1 MSSKNKILFLI
12 LINSISYA
20 VSQVSTIRTTT
31 GTKITRTPKT
41 TTTTTTLT
49 TSQWI
54 YDYYYDYGQ
63 TQGCF
68 SNSFRNY
75 LTVNSS
81 ATINP
86 NSTDF
91 KNYFIPF
98 KVVKSVKTA
107 NQCCSKCGTVGKY
120 KACVAFDYD
129 INTLDCQMYQIATH
143 YEYYGDNNQYKVLIS
158 DAQAYFMYDFI
169 QPLNGHFSGVLAI
182 SLAQQFIH

>member
-1 MSSKNKILFLI
+1 MSSKNKILFILI
-12 LINSISYA
+12 LINAILFA
-20 VSQVSTIRTTT
+20 LSQVSTIRTTT
-31 GTKITRTPKT
+31 IRTTRTTK
-41 TTTTTTLT
+41 TTTTLT

-54 YDYYYDYGQ
+54 YDYYYDYSQ

-68 SNSFRNY
+68 SNYFRNY

-86 NSTDF
+86 NSPDF

-98 KVVKSVKTA
+98 KVLKSIKTA

-120 KACVAFDYD
+120 KSCVAFAYN
-129 INTLDCQMYQIATH
+129 IKTLECQMYQITTH
-143 YEYYGDNNQYKVLIS
+143 YEYYGDNYQYKVLIY

-169 QPLNGHFSGVLAI
+169 QPLNGHYSGVLAI